1 MAYFTGNLI
10 LVQFSTAMITHY
22 SLVSFFIIE
31 YFQSSVC
38 PMTNNKCQMGA
49 LINPFER
56 GITIKTPGIRCLQLT
71 LFKGLTCYKK

>member
-1 MAYFTGNLI
+1 MAHFTGNLI

-31 YFQSSVC
+31 YFQSSVW
-38 PMTNNKCQMGA
+38 PMTNKKCQMGA

-56 GITIKTPGIRCLQLT
+56 EITIKTPGIRCLQLT